1 MKGPLKVTVVEA
13 KNLKDEDVIGKSDP
27 YIELWLDKNYKQKTT
42 TKSNT
47 INPTYN
53 ETFTFHADGQ
63 KYLHLKV
70 MDKDLVSDDEIG
82 EGKVELSKIKN
93 GYLETESI
101 TDDMLALLTAKSENE
116 INQLFDK
123 IHKN

>member
-13 KNLKDEDVIGKSDP
+13 KGLKDEDVIGKSDP

-47 INPTYN
+47 VNPKYN
-53 ETFTFHADGQ
+53 ETFTFHADGH
-63 KYLHLKV
+63 KHLHIKV

-82 EGKVELSKIKN
+82 EGKVSLSDIKG
-93 GYLETESI
+93 GYLETWVKLPAMLGLRSHGEVLLIIES
-101 TDDMLALLTAKSENE
+101 A
-116 INQLFDK
+116 Q
-123 IHKN
+123 

>member
-53 ETFTFHADGQ
+53 ETFTFHVDGQ

-93 GYLETESI
+93 GYLETEV
-101 TDDMLALLTAKSENE
+101 DLPKMLGLRSNGKVVLILESA
-116 INQLFDK
+116 Q
-123 IHKN
+123 